1 MICVIA
7 LLLHGM
13 MMVDMCYT
21 QGRRNERTFWDYAN
35 VIVDAGDTQIEA
47 RMN

>member
-7 LLLHGM
+7 LLHGM
-13 MMVDMCYT
+13 MMVDVCYT
-21 QGRRNERTFWDYAN
+21 QGRRNEATFGDYAN